1 MILKILHFP
10 PHYWENSRY
19 VYINLCYFLVKK
31 ILAYCTDLLAAS
43 VRILCLFSPSWQ
55 EQCCISSVKY
65 IKSSRCCWTTASCS
79 RKLILLVPR
88 IVFIIPVVFVVA
100 TVCLRFL
107 LLFHHPSPL
116 CIFSIFNI
124 HVHLI
129 SRLRPPAF

>member
-1 MILKILHFP
+1 MILKLIHFVA
-10 PHYWENSRY
+10 HYWENSRY
-19 VYINLCYFLVKK
+19 ARINLCFFLVQK
-31 ILAYCTDLLAAS
+31 ILAYYTDLLAAS
-43 VRILCLFSPSWQ
+43 VIIFCLFSLSWQ

-65 IKSSRCCWTTASCS
+65 IKSSRCCSTTASCS

-116 CIFSIFNI
+116 CIFSTFNI

-129 SRLRPPAF
+129 CRLRPPPF